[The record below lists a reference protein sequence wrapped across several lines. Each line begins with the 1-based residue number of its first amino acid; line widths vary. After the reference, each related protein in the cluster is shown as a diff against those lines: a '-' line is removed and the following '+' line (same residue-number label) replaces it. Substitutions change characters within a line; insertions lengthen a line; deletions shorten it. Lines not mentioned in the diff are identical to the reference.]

1 VLEQLVW
8 FHLTRCAGKKP
19 LADDICVIQL
29 TGRWRTRTSL
39 DPRGA
44 RREQPEIPQTLD
56 RRQHR
61 GPRPA
66 LASRHQR
73 NGRAVPQHQDRRAA
87 GDQPD
92 VSDFAGQKLGRTFF
106 SAQSARAQ
114 TRCGVLAGLNA
125 AKGVETALA
134 ARRLGLRP
142 ARALGSAGAIA
153 AFPVLLG
160 VEYLTLLAENDE
172 ASARCDSH
180 NVVYRTR
187 SFTWARRR
195 VVEEALSPPTC
206 VW

>member
-1 VLEQLVW
+1 
-8 FHLTRCAGKKP
+8 
-19 LADDICVIQL
+19 
-29 TGRWRTRTSL
+29 
-39 DPRGA
+39 
-44 RREQPEIPQTLD
+44 
-56 RRQHR
+56 
-61 GPRPA
+61 
-66 LASRHQR
+66 
-73 NGRAVPQHQDRRAA
+73 
-87 GDQPD
+87 
-92 VSDFAGQKLGRTFF
+92 
-106 SAQSARAQ
+106 
-114 TRCGVLAGLNA
+114 VLAGLNA
-125 AKGVETALA
+125 AEGVETALA

-172 ASARCDSH
+172 ASARAVGQRRRCDSH